1 MNKIGI
7 DLGGTKI
14 EGILVDETFETIER
28 KRIPTNQNDG
38 YDSILQSIKNLILE
52 LTHGSDEKFSIGI
65 CTPGALSLNSGLI
78 KNSNTQCLI
87 GKDLRNDLQNILDHD
102 ILIENDANC
111 FALAEAR
118 LGAGKN
124 SNIVFGV
131 IMGTGVGGG
140 IIIDGKIHHGRTNIA
155 GEWGHHCLHDEGNG
169 CYCGNRGC
177 VETYISGPALEKNW
191 LQLSGITQ
199 SLPEII
205 QNITNPNFNNWKKT
219 FLNDFGEEFKIL
231 HQQLNQPNQ
240 TLLPGRTGFRCT
252 TPDYLPMAG
261 PLIDEVA
268 FDSDFTAIRKN
279 LARYPRQQAKFHS
292 GLYLNIGHGSRG
304 LTSAPLCAELV
315 ASYICN
321 ENFPMAKDHAEA
333 LLPARFLIREMVRNK
348 R

>member
-28 KRIPTNQNDG
+28 KRIPTNQDDG

-52 LTHGSDEKFSIGI
+52 LTHESDEKFSIGI

-87 GKDLRNDLQNILDHD
+87 GKDLRNDLQNILHHD
-102 ILIENDANC
+102 VSIENDANC

-124 SNIVFGV
+124 SNLIFGV

-155 GEWGHHCLHDEGNG
+155 GEWGHHCLHDEGNS

-191 LQLSGITQ
+191 SQLSNLNQ

-205 QNITNPNFNNWKKT
+205 QNTDNPNFVNWKKT
-219 FLNDFGEEFKIL
+219 FLNNFGLSLANVIDILDPDMIVLGGGVSNIDFLYDEGKNFVYEKVFSDTIDTPIVKNKL
-231 HQQLNQPNQ
+231 GDSAGVFGAC
-240 TLLPGRTGFRCT
+240 LL
-252 TPDYLPMAG
+252 
-261 PLIDEVA
+261 
-268 FDSDFTAIRKN
+268 
-279 LARYPRQQAKFHS
+279 
-292 GLYLNIGHGSRG
+292 
-304 LTSAPLCAELV
+304 
-315 ASYICN
+315 
-321 ENFPMAKDHAEA
+321 
-333 LLPARFLIREMVRNK
+333 
-348 R
+348 

>member
-14 EGILVDETFETIER
+14 EGILTDEKYQTIQR
-28 KRIPTNQNDG
+28 KRIPTNQDYG
-38 YDSILQSIKNLILE
+38 YDSILDSIKNLILE
-52 LTHGSDEKFSIGI
+52 LTRESDEKFSIGI

-102 ILIENDANC
+102 VSIENDANC

-118 LGAGKN
+118 FGAGKN

-155 GEWGHHCLHDEGNG
+155 GEWGHHCLHDEGNS

-191 LQLSGITQ
+191 SRLSNLNQ

-205 QNITNPNFNNWKKT
+205 QNKDNPNFVNWKKT
-219 FLNDFGEEFKIL
+219 FLDDFALSLANVIDIL
-231 HQQLNQPNQ
+231 D
-240 TLLPGRTGFRCT
+240 
-252 TPDYLPMAG
+252 PDMIVLG
-261 PLIDEVA
+261 GGVSNIDFLYDEG
-268 FDSDFTAIRKN
+268 KN
-279 LARYPRQQAKFHS
+279 LVYEKVFSDTIDTPIVKNKL
-292 GLYLNIGHGSRG
+292 GD
-304 LTSAPLCAELV
+304 SAGVFGACML
-315 ASYICN
+315 
-321 ENFPMAKDHAEA
+321 
-333 LLPARFLIREMVRNK
+333 
-348 R
+348 

>member
-14 EGILVDETFETIER
+14 EGILVDETFETIEK
-28 KRIPTNQNDG
+28 KRIPTNQDNG
-38 YDSILQSIKNLILE
+38 YDSILDSIKNLILE
-52 LTHGSDEKFSIGI
+52 LTRESDEKFSIGI

-87 GKDLRNDLQNILDHD
+87 GKDLRNDLQNILHHD

-124 SNIVFGV
+124 SNLIFGV
-131 IMGTGVGGG
+131 IIGTGVGGG

-155 GEWGHHCLHDEGNG
+155 GEWGHHCLHDEGNS

-191 LQLSGITQ
+191 SQLSNLNQ

-205 QNITNPNFNNWKKT
+205 QNTDNPNFVNWKKT
-219 FLNDFGEEFKIL
+219 FLDNFGLSLANVIDILDPDMIILGGGVSNIDFL
-231 HQQLNQPNQ
+231 
-240 TLLPGRTGFRCT
+240 
-252 TPDYLPMAG
+252 Y
-261 PLIDEVA
+261 DEG
-268 FDSDFTAIRKN
+268 KN
-279 LARYPRQQAKFHS
+279 LVYEKVFSDTIDTPIVKNNL
-292 GLYLNIGHGSRG
+292 GD
-304 LTSAPLCAELV
+304 SAGVFGAC
-315 ASYICN
+315 
-321 ENFPMAKDHAEA
+321 
-333 LLPARFLIREMVRNK
+333 LL
-348 R
+348 

>member
-14 EGILVDETFETIER
+14 EGILTDEKYQTIQR
-28 KRIPTNQNDG
+28 KRISTNQDDG

-52 LTHGSDEKFSIGI
+52 LTHESDEKFSIGI

-87 GKDLRNDLQNILDHD
+87 GKDLRNDLQNILHHD

-111 FALAEAR
+111 FALAEAT
-118 LGAGKN
+118 LGTGKN
-124 SNIVFGV
+124 SNLIFGV

-155 GEWGHHCLHDEGNG
+155 GEWGHHCLHDEGNS

-191 LQLSGITQ
+191 SQLSGLNQ

-205 QNITNPNFNNWKKT
+205 RNTDNPNFVNWKKT
-219 FLNDFGEEFKIL
+219 FLNNFGLSLANVIDILDPDMIVLGGGVSNIDFLYDDGKNFVYEKVFSDTIDTPIVKNKL
-231 HQQLNQPNQ
+231 GDSAGVFGAC
-240 TLLPGRTGFRCT
+240 LL
-252 TPDYLPMAG
+252 
-261 PLIDEVA
+261 
-268 FDSDFTAIRKN
+268 
-279 LARYPRQQAKFHS
+279 
-292 GLYLNIGHGSRG
+292 
-304 LTSAPLCAELV
+304 
-315 ASYICN
+315 
-321 ENFPMAKDHAEA
+321 
-333 LLPARFLIREMVRNK
+333 
-348 R
+348 

>member
-28 KRIPTNQNDG
+28 KRIPTNQDYG
-38 YDSILQSIKNLILE
+38 YDSILDSIKNLILE
-52 LTHGSDEKFSIGI
+52 LTRESDEKFSIGI

-87 GKDLRNDLQNILDHD
+87 GKDLRNDLRNILDHD
-102 ILIENDANC
+102 VSIENDANC

-155 GEWGHHCLHDEGNG
+155 GEWGHHCLHDEGNS

-191 LQLSGITQ
+191 SQLSNLNQ

-205 QNITNPNFNNWKKT
+205 QNTDNPNFVNWKKT
-219 FLNDFGEEFKIL
+219 FLDNFGLSLANVIDILDPDMIILGGGVSNIDFL
-231 HQQLNQPNQ
+231 
-240 TLLPGRTGFRCT
+240 
-252 TPDYLPMAG
+252 Y
-261 PLIDEVA
+261 DEG
-268 FDSDFTAIRKN
+268 KN
-279 LARYPRQQAKFHS
+279 LVYEKVFSDIIDTPIVKNKL
-292 GLYLNIGHGSRG
+292 GD
-304 LTSAPLCAELV
+304 SAGVFGAC
-315 ASYICN
+315 
-321 ENFPMAKDHAEA
+321 
-333 LLPARFLIREMVRNK
+333 LL
-348 R
+348 